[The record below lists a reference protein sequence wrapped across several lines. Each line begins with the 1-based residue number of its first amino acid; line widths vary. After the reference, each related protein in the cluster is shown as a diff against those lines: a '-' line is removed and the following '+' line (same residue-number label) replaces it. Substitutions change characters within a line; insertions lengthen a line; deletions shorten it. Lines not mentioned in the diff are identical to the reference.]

1 MSALTDLIKELAGL
15 FVEDSALALAILAV
29 VAVAAIT
36 ALLLPDLAVLTGA
49 ILVLGSVGVLLANVM
64 TAR

>member
-15 FVEDSALALAILAV
+15 FVEDGALALAILAV